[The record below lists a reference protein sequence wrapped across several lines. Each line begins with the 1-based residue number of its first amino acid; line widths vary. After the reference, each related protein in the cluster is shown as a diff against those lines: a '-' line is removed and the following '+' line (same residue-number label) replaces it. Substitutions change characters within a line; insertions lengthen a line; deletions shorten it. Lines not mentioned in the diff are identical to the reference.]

1 MVRGINLSKE
11 SFTWLPPPIA
21 FIRKYPAT
29 SNIFSDAT
37 WRITRLAKIDLDT
50 LRISIYRLQENAE
63 SPKRVYQGNDIIE
76 TPLMPGLKVSTERI
90 FADAAE

>member
-1 MVRGINLSKE
+1 
-11 SFTWLPPPIA
+11 
-21 FIRKYPAT
+21 
-29 SNIFSDAT
+29 
-37 WRITRLAKIDLDT
+37 LAKIDLDT